1 MGNSVTLNVL
11 AASSTTAGDDPA
23 VRAGEVDLDAVTGE
37 WEVQWLLPFLWM
49 GLVPEPWFAAHADR
63 LLAALAA
70 GEDESP
76 GLTDVVVP
84 WPTAAEAFRT
94 RLPAVVA
101 VWPEFAEPANRF
113 LSDVTSVAER
123 TTNPVIRLQLDELVT
138 ASWGDETELSRYV
151 ADVLADADQWDD
163 PRRTAEGRVSDFHR
177 AATAD
182 EPGRSFLLGGEWM
195 YGGSSLPRD
204 EPAPL
209 PAPTRA
215 ASSAPQDARVDRQAE
230 TPRVPRPSWI
240 NERQWAGRYGIHG
253 EDLWQVAALAA
264 ARKARAQANV
274 WPWHWMVAIAVTF
287 AVVTWLIVGM
297 FSDSMLWATIAGA
310 VVLVSVAAM
319 WGRAAGRARRS

>member
-11 AASSTTAGDDPA
+11 AASSPMVGADPA

-37 WEVQWLLPFLWM
+37 WEVQWLLPFLWI
-49 GLVPEPWFAAHADR
+49 GLVPVAWFEAHGDR

-76 GLTDVVVP
+76 DLTDVVVP
-84 WPTAAEAFRT
+84 WSTAAEAFRT

-101 VWPEFAEPANRF
+101 VWPEFAEPADRF
-113 LSDVTSVAER
+113 LSDVSSVAER
-123 TTNPVIRLQLDELVT
+123 TTNPVVRLQLDELVT
-138 ASWGDETELSRYV
+138 AWWGDETELSRYV

-163 PRRTAEGRVSDFHR
+163 PRRTAEGRLSDFHR

-182 EPGRSFLLGGEWM
+182 EPGRSFLLGGEWT

-215 ASSAPQDARVDRQAE
+215 APSAPHDARVDRQAE
-230 TPRVPRPSWI
+230 TPRVSRPSWI
-240 NERQWAGRYGIHG
+240 SERQWAGRYGPHG
-253 EDLWQVAALAA
+253 EDLWQVAATAA
-264 ARKARAQANV
+264 ARKARAQTDV

-297 FSDSMLWATIAGA
+297 FSDSMLWATTAGA
-310 VVLVSVAAM
+310 VVLVSVAAL
-319 WGRAAGRARRS
+319 WGRAAARARRS

>member
-11 AASSTTAGDDPA
+11 AAPSTTAGDDPA

-204 EPAPL
+204 EPVPL
-209 PAPTRA
+209 PAPSRA
-215 ASSAPQDARVDRQAE
+215 APSAPHDARVDRQAE

-253 EDLWQVAALAA
+253 EDLWQVAASAA

-287 AVVTWLIVGM
+287 AVV
-297 FSDSMLWATIAGA
+297 
-310 VVLVSVAAM
+310 LVSVAAM

>member
-138 ASWGDETELSRYV
+138 ASWG
-151 ADVLADADQWDD
+151 
-163 PRRTAEGRVSDFHR
+163 
-177 AATAD
+177 
-182 EPGRSFLLGGEWM
+182 
-195 YGGSSLPRD
+195 GSSLPRD
-204 EPAPL
+204 EPVPL
-209 PAPTRA
+209 PAPSRA
-215 ASSAPQDARVDRQAE
+215 APSAPHDARVDRQAE

>member
-37 WEVQWLLPFLWM
+37 WEVQWLLPFLWI
-49 GLVPEPWFAAHADR
+49 GFVPDAWFQAHSDR

-76 GLTDVVVP
+76 DLTDVVVP

-138 ASWGDETELSRYV
+138 ASWGDESELNRYV

-182 EPGRSFLLGGEWM
+182 EPGRSFLLGGEWT

-204 EPAPL
+204 EPVPL
-209 PAPTRA
+209 PAPSRA
-215 ASSAPQDARVDRQAE
+215 APSAPHDARVDRQAE

>member
-11 AASSTTAGDDPA
+11 AASSPMVGADPA
-23 VRAGEVDLDAVTGE
+23 VRAGEVDLDAVAGE

-49 GLVPEPWFAAHADR
+49 GLVPEPWFAAHAGR

-101 VWPEFAEPANRF
+101 VWPEFAEPADRF

-138 ASWGDETELSRYV
+138 ASWG
-151 ADVLADADQWDD
+151 
-163 PRRTAEGRVSDFHR
+163 
-177 AATAD
+177 
-182 EPGRSFLLGGEWM
+182 
-195 YGGSSLPRD
+195 GSSLPRD
-204 EPAPL
+204 EPVPL
-209 PAPTRA
+209 PAPSRA